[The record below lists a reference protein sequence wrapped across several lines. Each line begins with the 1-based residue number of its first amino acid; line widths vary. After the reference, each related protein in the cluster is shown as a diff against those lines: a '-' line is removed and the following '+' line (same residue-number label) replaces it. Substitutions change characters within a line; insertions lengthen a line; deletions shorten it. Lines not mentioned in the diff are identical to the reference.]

1 MAGDSKAIK
10 LTGSNNFATK
20 LLLEHQDLTTNYL
33 VYAPFARPEDKENS
47 LVDIFYYSE
56 HFYSDKLIQ
65 LMDELNI
72 PPECQDEVKLYKKF
86 RAGNNLQKFKSLEIE
101 TYTNESIDLGIL
113 CVLAGVKTLSFEEM
127 LRKTILAGLT
137 DNSEDSDVRFRSIS
151 TMTKIKEKTYIE
163 ICLDRFIEIMESEPY
178 LCKVGLLYR
187 FKENDLKNTK
197 VKYIFDLGKVDN
209 HYWVRHAANRFDK
222 ANIR

>member
-187 FKENDLKNTK
+187 F
-197 VKYIFDLGKVDN
+197 N
-209 HYWVRHAANRFDK
+209 HIPYSL
-222 ANIR
+222 